1 MTTHDKPQPT
11 VLIVDDHPELRTL
24 FRSALT
30 LPIRILETGDGMEAM
45 NLIETNHVDL
55 LLTDYQ
61 MPFWDGLTLCQ
72 TLRAREDLKSIKIV
86 LITGEAAQPLLLE
99 AVNQGLV
106 DAALLK
112 PVDVH
117 QLRQLVQRLL
127 NLEPDTGS
135 GRPAG
140 RSSDTHDGQG
150 NKPLDGSQPDRM
162 KLS

>member
-1 MTTHDKPQPT
+1 MTTHNEQQPT
-11 VLIVDDHPELRTL
+11 VLIVDDHPELVAL
-24 FRSALT
+24 FRKALA

-61 MPFWDGLTLCQ
+61 MPFWDGITLCQ
-72 TLRAREDLKSIKIV
+72 TLRARDDLKSIKIV

-99 AVNQGLV
+99 AINQGLV

-117 QLRQLVQRLL
+117 ELQQLVKRLL
-127 NLEPDTGS
+127 ALP
-135 GRPAG
+135 
-140 RSSDTHDGQG
+140 
-150 NKPLDGSQPDRM
+150 
-162 KLS
+162 